1 MKRLLEYGCSSG
13 CWRVELTRVR
23 RHAEQKLR
31 SSRRSCLR
39 GAALSIKAADS
50 ANEFT
55 ALRLYQSK
63 LEMQLFKSASS
74 SFQAGI
80 RALPAIVLRCKG
92 VLAHFHPL

>member
-1 MKRLLEYGCSSG
+1 M
-13 CWRVELTRVR
+13 RVR

-55 ALRLYQSK
+55 AVRLYQSK
-63 LEMQLFKSASS
+63 LEMQLLNP
-74 SFQAGI
+74 
-80 RALPAIVLRCKG
+80 R
-92 VLAHFHPL
+92 LAHSRLGFVHYLPLCSDAKACWPTFILSE